1 MEPATPLV
9 RWRIT
14 GAFFFAQ
21 AFYSAAGI
29 ASFTVASII
38 GAQLSG
44 SAVFAG
50 VPAAMLYVG
59 RAASAYPIGIV
70 MDRVGRRPAIA
81 AAYLTGAVGGTLATL
96 SVLVESYPL
105 FVTATFIFGM
115 ARGGSDQ
122 SRFAAAEVHAEG
134 RRARI
139 IGLIVFSGT
148 IGAIAG
154 PLLVSLSERFTVAAG
169 LNWLAGPWIVA
180 AAFSLLSSSI
190 ILGLVRPD
198 PLQILRSSHP
208 EAPRVKG
215 TRVRTGGKHTVMQI
229 IHSPRARLAI
239 SSMMIG
245 QVVMAMIMTMTPL
258 YMNQGGQETLAISL
272 AMLSHTI
279 GMFGLAWMTGWL
291 VDRFSHVPVMV
302 AGALMLVTTGLLATI
317 ADDVGVIMAVMFL
330 LGLGWNFTF
339 VAGSS
344 LLVEGLAPR
353 ERGRTQGVGDA
364 FVSITAATGGFGSG
378 LMFAWGGMELLGWM
392 GLALAAALAASAFW
406 VGVARQPLAAA
417 ADGP

>member
-1 MEPATPLV
+1 MEPAAPLV

-14 GAFFFAQ
+14 GALFFAQ

-38 GAQLSG
+38 GAELGG

-59 RAASAYPIGIV
+59 RGASAYPIGII
-70 MDRVGRRPAIA
+70 MDRAGRRPAIA
-81 AAYLTGAVGGTLATL
+81 LAYLIGAFGAALATL
-96 SVLVESYPL
+96 SVLIESYAL
-105 FVTATFIFGM
+105 FVVAALIFGM

-134 RRARI
+134 RRARV

-154 PLLVSLSERFTVAAG
+154 PLLVSLSERFTVAVDIS
-169 LNWLAGPWIVA
+169 WLAGPWIVA
-180 AAFSLLSSSI
+180 AVFSLVSSSI

-198 PLQILRSSHP
+198 PLQILQSSDRGRSETP
-208 EAPRVKG
+208 GAPVSTGRGHVVMSI
-215 TRVRTGGKHTVMQI
+215 VR
-229 IHSPRARLAI
+229 SPRARLAV

-258 YMNQGGQETLAISL
+258 YMNEGGQQTLAISL

-291 VDRFSHVPVMV
+291 VDRFSPIPIMV
-302 AGALMLVTTGLLATI
+302 AGAFMLITTGLLAAI
-317 ADDVGVIMAVMFL
+317 ADEFAVTMVVMFL

-339 VAGSS
+339 VSGSS
-344 LLVEGLAPR
+344 LLVQGLAPS

-364 FVSITAATGGFGSG
+364 FVSVTAATGGLSSGVDVRLGRNGAAWLDGAGSG
-378 LMFAWGGMELLGWM
+378 GRSSDRRILGW
-392 GLALAAALAASAFW
+392 GWTPAP
-406 VGVARQPLAAA
+406 GRR
-417 ADGP
+417 G

>member
-1 MEPATPLV
+1 MESVTPRV

-14 GAFFFAQ
+14 GAFFLAQ

-59 RAASAYPIGIV
+59 RAASAYPIGII

-81 AAYLTGAVGGTLATL
+81 AAYLMGAVGGVLATL
-96 SVLVESYPL
+96 SVIVESYAL
-105 FVTATFIFGM
+105 FIVATFVFGM

-122 SRFAAAEVHAEG
+122 SRFAAAEVHPER

-198 PLQILRSSHP
+198 PLQILRSSYP
-208 EAPRVKG
+208 DQLRAAGAPARPGIGRVL
-215 TRVRTGGKHTVMQI
+215 TGI
-229 IHSPRARLAI
+229 IRSPSARLAI

-258 YMNQGGQETLAISL
+258 YMNQGGRETLAISL

-291 VDRFSHVPVMV
+291 VDRFGHVPVML
-302 AGALMLVTTGLLATI
+302 AGAFMLVTTGLLAAI
-317 ADDVGVIMAVMFL
+317 ADDFAVTMVVMFL

-339 VAGSS
+339 VSGSS
-344 LLVEGLAPR
+344 LLVQGLAPR

-364 FVSITAATGGFGSG
+364 FVSITAATGGLGSG

-392 GLALAAALAASAFW
+392 GLALAAALLVGASW

-417 ADGP
+417 ADGS

>member
-59 RAASAYPIGIV
+59 RAASAYPIGII

-81 AAYLTGAVGGTLATL
+81 AAYLTGALGGTLATI
-96 SVLVESYPL
+96 SVLVESYVL
-105 FVTATFIFGM
+105 FVAATLVFGM

-169 LNWLAGPWIVA
+169 MNWLAGPWIVA
-180 AAFSLLSSSI
+180 AVFSLLSSSI

-198 PLQILRSSHP
+198 PLQILRSNDPHSHR
-208 EAPRVKG
+208 AAGSLPRESGSHALLK
-215 TRVRTGGKHTVMQI
+215 I
-229 IHSPRARLAI
+229 IRSPRARLAI

-279 GMFGLAWMTGWL
+279 GMFGLAWMSGWL
-291 VDRFSHVPVMV
+291 VDRISHIPVMV
-302 AGALMLVTTGLLATI
+302 AGAFMLVTTGLLATVS
-317 ADDVGVIMAVMFL
+317 DDFAVIMAVMFL

-364 FVSITAATGGFGSG
+364 FVSITAATGGLGSG
-378 LMFAWGGMELLGWM
+378 LMFAWGGMDLLGWM
-392 GLALAAALAASAFW
+392 GLTLAVTLVASAFW
-406 VGVARQPLAAA
+406 VGVGRRPLAAA

>member
-1 MEPATPLV
+1 MEPVAPWV

-14 GAFFFAQ
+14 GALFFAQ

-38 GAQLSG
+38 GAHLGG

-59 RAASAYPIGIV
+59 RGMSAYPIGII
-70 MDRVGRRPAIA
+70 MDRAGRRPAIA
-81 AAYLTGAVGGTLATL
+81 LAYSVGALGGALATL
-96 SVLVESYPL
+96 SVLVESYAL
-105 FVTATFIFGM
+105 FVVAALIFGM

-134 RRARI
+134 RRARV

-148 IGAIAG
+148 VGAIAG
-154 PLLVSLSERFTVAAG
+154 PLLVSLSEQFTVAMDI
-169 LNWLAGPWIVA
+169 NWLAGPWMVA

-198 PLQILRSSHP
+198 PLQILRSSDRSLRP
-208 EAPRVKG
+208 ASGAPARRGRGHV
-215 TRVRTGGKHTVMQI
+215 VMGI
-229 IHSPRARLAI
+229 IRSPKARLAI

-258 YMNQGGQETLAISL
+258 YMNEGGQGTSAISF
-272 AMLSHTI
+272 AMLSHTV

-291 VDRFSHVPVMV
+291 VDRFSPIPIMV
-302 AGALMLVTTGLLATI
+302 AGAFMLITTGLLAAI
-317 ADDVGVIMAVMFL
+317 ADDFAVTMAVMFL

-339 VAGSS
+339 VSGSS
-344 LLVEGLAPR
+344 LLVQGLAPS
-353 ERGRTQGVGDA
+353 ERGRTQGIGDA
-364 FVSITAATGGFGSG
+364 FVSATAATGGLSSG
-378 LMFAWGGMELLGWM
+378 LVFAWGGMELLGWM
-392 GLALAAALAASAFW
+392 GLALAAALVAGAFW
-406 VGVARQPLAAA
+406 VGVGRQPLAAA
-417 ADGP
+417 ADGS

>member
-1 MEPATPLV
+1 MEPATPV
-9 RWRIT
+9 IRWRIT
-14 GAFFFAQ
+14 GALFIAQ

-38 GAQLSG
+38 GAELGG
-44 SAVFAG
+44 SAIFAG

-59 RAASAYPIGIV
+59 RGVSAYPIGII
-70 MDRVGRRPAIA
+70 MDRAGRRPAIA
-81 AAYLTGAVGGTLATL
+81 LAYLIGSFGAALATL
-96 SVLVESYPL
+96 SVLVESYAL
-105 FVTATFIFGM
+105 FVVAALVFGM

-134 RRARI
+134 RRARV

-154 PLLVSLSERFTVAAG
+154 PLLVSLSERFTVTVG
-169 LNWLAGPWIVA
+169 ISWLAGPWIVA

-190 ILGLVRPD
+190 VLGLVRPD
-198 PLQILRSSHP
+198 PLQILRSGEGGRLRASG
-208 EAPRVKG
+208 APAGTGRGRVL
-215 TRVRTGGKHTVMQI
+215 MSI
-229 IHSPRARLAI
+229 IRSPRARLAI

-258 YMNQGGQETLAISL
+258 YMNEGGERTLAISF
-272 AMLSHTI
+272 AMLSHTV

-291 VDRFSHVPVMV
+291 VDRYSPIPVMV
-302 AGALMLVTTGLLATI
+302 AGAFMLITTGLLAAI
-317 ADDVGVIMAVMFL
+317 ADDFAVIMAVMFL

-339 VAGSS
+339 VSGSS
-344 LLVEGLAPR
+344 LLVQGLAPG

-364 FVSITAATGGFGSG
+364 FVSITAATGGLSSG

-392 GLALAAALAASAFW
+392 GLALAAALVAGAFW
-406 VGVARQPLAAA
+406 VGVGRQPLAAA
-417 ADGP
+417 ADGS